1 MKKWKL
7 LPKLA
12 FTAVIKNGSVYFP
25 YMAAGIFSVFTFFIF
40 SSILCN
46 DIISQLPHSAY
57 AWALLMIGKLLLGC
71 ILLPFLFYTN
81 SFLIKKRKKEIGLYH
96 ILGMEKKHIGSMMF
110 FETALIYLGVLLGG
124 ILFGIVLARLFFLIL
139 LRMSGMTLDVEFV
152 FYFEA
157 FKETALFF
165 FCVYVLNL
173 IANLIQVGRSKP
185 VELLSESR
193 KGEKEPGFLWISTL
207 GGLAALAGGYRL
219 AVFSKIDS
227 TIFTSFFLA
236 ILLVVV
242 GTYLLFHSGSV
253 AFLKI
258 LKKRKGIYYKPRN
271 FITISGMYYRMKKSA
286 ASLSNL
292 CIFSTM
298 VMITLICTVSLY
310 FSMDDI
316 SRFVIPYDVEAEYY
330 ATGNIPRGDLE
341 TEIQD
346 LESKY
351 GIQAERVDIYSAL
364 QLSGIRKENSFA
376 RETPGENN
384 GKTYKIKIVLLTDY
398 NQMYSQDKSLQE
410 KEVLMFSSGPD
421 FGYDSVNFY
430 GEEFLIQEE
439 LTEFFPNSKSKKNM
453 FNVQYV
459 MIVKDEAVRACL
471 AAAWAEGNEV
481 DNTDAIQNGVLEHA
495 GILFEGEDSEK
506 AECTGELK
514 EWFKSMQDIALIDGL
529 VERSAFASMYG
540 GLLFIGVLFSLIF
553 FMCLILIM
561 YYKQISEGYEDKDGF
576 SIMQKVGMSDK
587 EIRGTV
593 HRQILMVFC
602 MPLASALLHT
612 LMGMFM
618 VVKLMQTLNLFNTK
632 LLFFASLAIAAVFIG
647 IYTISYIMTAKTYY
661 KIVRQA

>member
-25 YMAAGIFSVFTFFIF
+25 YMAAGIFSVFTFFVF
-40 SSILCN
+40 SSILYN
-46 DIISQLPHSAY
+46 DIISQLPHSIY
-57 AWALLMIGKLLLGC
+57 AWVLLMVGRVLLGC

-96 ILGMEKKHIGSMMF
+96 ILGLEKKHIGSMMF
-110 FETALIYLGVLLGG
+110 FETVLIYLVVLFGGVLLGM
-124 ILFGIVLARLFFLIL
+124 VLARLFFLIL

-152 FYFEA
+152 FYFKA
-157 FKETALFF
+157 FKETVFFF
-165 FCVYVLNL
+165 FCVYFINL

-185 VELLSESR
+185 VELLSESK
-193 KGEKEPGFLWISTL
+193 KGEKEPRFLWISTL
-207 GGLAALAGGYRL
+207 VGLAALAGGYRL
-219 AVFSKIDS
+219 AVLSRIDS
-227 TIFTSFFLA
+227 AIFINFFLA

-253 AFLKI
+253 AFLKL
-258 LKKRKGIYYKPRN
+258 LKKKKGIYYRPRN

-298 VMITLICTVSLY
+298 VMITLVCTVSLY

-316 SRFVIPYDVEAEYY
+316 TRFGVPYDMEAEY
-330 ATGNIPRGDLE
+330 AVWNISRDE
-341 TEIQD
+341 MEEEID
-346 LESKY
+346 YLESKY
-351 GIQAERVDIYSAL
+351 GMQAERVDLYSAL
-364 QLSGIRKENSFA
+364 QLSGIQRENSFA
-376 RETPGENN
+376 KGGSEEKQ
-384 GKTYKIKIVLLTDY
+384 KTYKVNIILLEDY
-398 NQMYSQDKSLQE
+398 NRMYSQDKSLQE
-410 KEVLMFSSGPD
+410 GEVLMFSSGPD
-421 FGYDSVNFY
+421 FGYGSVNFY
-430 GEEFLIQEE
+430 GEELKIQEE
-439 LTEFFPNSKSKKNM
+439 LTEFFPNPKSQKNI
-453 FNVQYV
+453 FHFQYAI
-459 MIVKDEAVRACL
+459 IVKDGAARDCL
-471 AAAWAEGNEV
+471 ATAWAEGNNAE
-481 DNTDAIQNGVLEHA
+481 NTEAVLNGVLEHA
-495 GILFEGEDSEK
+495 GILFEGKDQEK
-506 AECTGELK
+506 AECMGELK
-514 EWFKSMQDIALIDGL
+514 EWFQNRQVIRYVDGL
-529 VERSAFASMYG
+529 EERGVFASMYG
-540 GLLFIGVLFSLIF
+540 GLLFIGGLFSMIF

-602 MPLASALLHT
+602 MPLAGALLHT

-618 VVKLMQTLNLFNTK
+618 VVKLMQTLNLFNTQ
-632 LLFFASLAIAAVFIG
+632 LLFLVSLAMAGIFIG
-647 IYTISYIMTAKTYY
+647 IYAVSYTMTAKTYY